1 MSLSARVSG
10 AWQTITSGKVRIG
23 NAWKQIASCKVY
35 VGGAWKDVTG
45 FAPAMTAAISPSEA
59 TGYRFGAGYMTTNN
73 VTCAPTG
80 GVGPYTYSWAI
91 TSGTATATASTNAT
105 TAFTG
110 YASFT
115 TETGVAECTVT
126 DANGTTATASV
137 LLSFTSIDLGGFS

>member
-1 MSLSARVSG
+1 MSISARVSG
-10 AWQTITSGKVRIG
+10 AWRTITSGKVRIG
-23 NAWKQIASCKVY
+23 NAWKPIASCKVY

-59 TGYRFGAGYMTTNN
+59 IGSRYGAGYMTTNN

-91 TSGTATATASTNAT
+91 TSGTATATASTYAT

-110 YASFT
+110 YAAFT
-115 TETGVAECTVT
+115 TETGVAQCTVT
-126 DANGTTATASV
+126 DANGTTATATV
-137 LLSFTSIDLGGFS
+137 AYALTSIDLRG